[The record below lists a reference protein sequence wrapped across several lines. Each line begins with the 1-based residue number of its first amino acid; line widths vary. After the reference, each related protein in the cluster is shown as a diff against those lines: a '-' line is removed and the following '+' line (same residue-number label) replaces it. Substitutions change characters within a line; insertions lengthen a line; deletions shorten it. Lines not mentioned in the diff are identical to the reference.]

1 LFWPWAASAVEES
14 WGSAFMMRIIPY
26 LFSRANIFYHE
37 LQPRTHT
44 NGRELQKKPDGRRF
58 TQLKSERVPEGV
70 GTHPS

>member
-1 LFWPWAASAVEES
+1 
-14 WGSAFMMRIIPY
+14 MTRIIPY

-58 TQLKSERVPEGV
+58 TQSKSERVPEGV